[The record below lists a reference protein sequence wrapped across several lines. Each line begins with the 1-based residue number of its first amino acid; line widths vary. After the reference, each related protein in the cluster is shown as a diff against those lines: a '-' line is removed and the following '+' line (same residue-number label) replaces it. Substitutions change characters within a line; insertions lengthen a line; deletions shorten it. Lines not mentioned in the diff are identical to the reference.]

1 MLSFFLRFNIYS
13 FFLVTEKPSIYLNS
27 TVFCFPGN
35 DQRYWTPLYSAL
47 SWLKCFRLTISMLV
61 TDVEH
66 GLCWLQRWDFGNQF
80 ETLATK
86 RISSPT
92 SLSPFAQ
99 QCWVNTD
106 ANRLQ
111 EFHYEDKPPKLYL
124 YEECKL
130 KCAEYD
136 GLPSAFHKY
145 EQVISK
151 REMKILNRGDDRSS
165 NAKLFFVDSH
175 YDFSR
180 AEWYSGGL
188 IFIISCYKTRIQAS
202 KDFLIGFGIK
212 TIHTPNTIFQFW
224 TID

>member
-1 MLSFFLRFNIYS
+1 MSN
-13 FFLVTEKPSIYLNS
+13 
-27 TVFCFPGN
+27 TVYVGYN
-35 DQRYWTPLYSAL
+35 
-47 SWLKCFRLTISMLV
+47 
-61 TDVEH
+61 VEI
-66 GLCWLQRWDFGNQF
+66 
-80 ETLATK
+80 LATNL
-86 RISSPT
+86 RRWPQREFRHQHHCHR
-92 SLSPFAQ
+92 SL
-99 QCWVNTD
+99 NTD

-165 NAKLFFVDSH
+165 NANLFFVDSH
-175 YDFSR
+175 YDFSQG
-180 AEWYSGGL
+180 EWYSGGS
-188 IFIISCYKTRIQAS
+188 IFNISCSITRIQAS

-212 TIHTPNTIFQFW
+212 TIHTPNTIFQF
-224 TID
+224 